1 MRKYIPFIGIILF
14 PYFIVFAIICI
25 FTGFLMDTVF
35 NNNPFLLVFI
45 IIVLFILS
53 LLSVPAILVPGFKKK
68 NVTELLRINMII
80 KLLHI
85 PAYLLIFIFG
95 LLCMITIF
103 TIGVTFILMILD
115 GMTIILSG
123 LIGISSIINGLRENK
138 ISLKQAVIHGVL
150 QFIYCVDVISSIVLY
165 RTVKNEII

>member
-1 MRKYIPFIGIILF
+1 
-14 PYFIVFAIICI
+14 
-25 FTGFLMDTVF
+25 
-35 NNNPFLLVFI
+35 
-45 IIVLFILS
+45 
-53 LLSVPAILVPGFKKK
+53 
-68 NVTELLRINMII
+68 
-80 KLLHI
+80 
-85 PAYLLIFIFG
+85 
-95 LLCMITIF
+95 MITIF

-150 QFIYCVDVISSIVLY
+150 QFIYCADVISSIVLY